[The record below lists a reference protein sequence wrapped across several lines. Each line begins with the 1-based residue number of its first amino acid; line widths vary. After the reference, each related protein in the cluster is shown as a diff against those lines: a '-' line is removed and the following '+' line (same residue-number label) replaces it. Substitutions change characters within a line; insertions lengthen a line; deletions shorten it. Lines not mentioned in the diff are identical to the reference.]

1 VRSLTCKE
9 VILHSLSDYL
19 DATLSAD
26 VAATLERHLATCKP
40 CMAYLYTY
48 KRTRDLV
55 GRVTPPVMPEEMKTH
70 LRQFLL
76 EQLAKG

>member
-1 VRSLTCKE
+1 MGRLTCKQ
-9 VILHSLSDYL
+9 VILHFLSDYL
-19 DATLSAD
+19 DTTLTAD
-26 VAATLERHLATCKP
+26 IAADLERHLATCKP
-40 CMAYLYTY
+40 CMAYLSTY

-55 GRVTPPVMPEEMKTH
+55 GRLTPPVMPEELKTH

>member
-1 VRSLTCKE
+1 MKQLTCKE
-9 VILHSLSDYL
+9 FILDYLADYL
-19 DATLSAD
+19 DTTLTAD
-26 VAATLERHLATCKP
+26 IAADLERHLATCKP
-40 CMAYLYTY
+40 CMAYFHTY

-55 GRVTPPVMPEEMKTH
+55 GRVMPPVMPEEMKTH